1 MIAIAL
7 AAFVVTQAP
16 PAAVCKADRPV
27 QTGYSQ
33 SIKPHRL
40 GDMPPGMLMHAVV
53 ITAGPCAIVQ
63 ELETDSDGKAVWRM
77 RRLGNAGPNRPAPI
91 QTPAEGQR

>member
-7 AAFVVTQAP
+7 AAFVVAQAP
-16 PAAVCKADRPV
+16 PAACKADRPV
-27 QTGYSQ
+27 PTGYSQ

-40 GDMPPGMLMHAVV
+40 GEMPPGMLMHAVV

-63 ELETDSDGKAVWRM
+63 ELETDSAGKAVWRM
-77 RRLGNAGPNRPAPI
+77 RTLGNAGPNRPAPI
-91 QTPAEGQR
+91 QTPPDGDR